1 VRRVRTYLFAGIVF
15 LLGVLCIR
23 LGIWQLQRLE
33 ERRLVNAT
41 IRARLAEP
49 SIELGGVADDPE
61 TILYRNAVA
70 TGQFDPAH
78 EVVLLNRARGEDPG
92 VHLIT
97 PLRFSDGS
105 GAILVDR
112 GWIPLEEDTP
122 EAIAAYAT
130 EGTVRVTGLVREA
143 EEEPLWKLLADRVP
157 APGEPPLSGWRVLN
171 VEGIQAQ
178 VPYPLL
184 PVYLELSE
192 APAGHQP
199 VPDPILDLSE
209 GPHFS
214 YAIQWFGF
222 AATAFV
228 GGGLWLR
235 RSLRANG
242 GAEQP

>member
-1 VRRVRTYLFAGIVF
+1 VRRARTFLFAGVVF
-15 LLGVLCIR
+15 LLGALCIR
-23 LGIWQLQRLE
+23 LGFWQLHRLE
-33 ERRLVNAT
+33 ERRLANAT
-41 IRARLAEP
+41 IRSRLAEP
-49 SIELGGVADDPE
+49 VIELRGDLDDPAA
-61 TILYRNAVA
+61 ILYRNAVA
-70 TGQFDPAH
+70 SGQFDPAH

-97 PLRFSDGS
+97 ALRFSDGS

-112 GWIPLEEDTP
+112 GWLPLEEDTP
-122 EAIAAYAT
+122 EAIAAYAA
-130 EGTVRVTGLVREA
+130 EGTVQVAGVVREA
-143 EEEPLWKLLADRVP
+143 EEEPLWKFLADRLP
-157 APGEPPLSGWRVLN
+157 APGEPPLPEWRVLN

-199 VPDPILDLSE
+199 VPDPRLDLSE
-209 GPHFS
+209 GPHLS

-222 AATAFV
+222 AITAFV

-235 RSLRANG
+235 RSLRRSRA
-242 GAEQP
+242 AEQP

>member
-1 VRRVRTYLFAGIVF
+1 VRRARTFLFAGVVF
-15 LLGVLCIR
+15 LLGALCIR
-23 LGIWQLQRLE
+23 LGFWQLHRLE
-33 ERRLVNAT
+33 ERRLANAT
-41 IRARLAEP
+41 IRSRLAEP
-49 SIELGGVADDPE
+49 VIELRGDLDDPAA
-61 TILYRNAVA
+61 ILYRNAVA
-70 TGQFDPAH
+70 SGQFDPAH

-97 PLRFSDGS
+97 ALRFSDGS

-112 GWIPLEEDTP
+112 GWLPLEEDTP

-130 EGTVRVTGLVREA
+130 EGTVRVAGVVREA
-143 EEEPLWKLLADRVP
+143 EEEPLWKFLADRLP
-157 APGEPPLSGWRVLN
+157 APGEPPLPEWRVLN

-184 PVYLELSE
+184 PFYLELDE

-199 VPDPILDLSE
+199 VPDPRLDLSE
-209 GPHFS
+209 GPHLS

-222 AATAFV
+222 AITAFV

-235 RSLRANG
+235 RSLRRSRA
-242 GAEQP
+242 AEQP